1 MKSASSKGYLRRQSG
16 RKIRR
21 PFFDKQSSEE
31 AAPFFS
37 TKNGVQT
44 KLAIGKANDP
54 LENEADAA
62 ARQVVGQQQ
71 VQRAGQ
77 KDEEPAIQKA
87 EAGKEEEKPVQKAEK
102 EEVKPQAK
110 LLQHREEK
118 KMDEEMAQTKPDLQR
133 LGEQKDEESVQTK
146 SEANVQATAEKGE
159 RQEGGQAARPS
170 LETLLKQRKG
180 RGISLPD
187 DLCAEMKQKF
197 RAEFRQVHIHTDEE
211 AVAMCDS
218 IHAQAFTFGYDIYF
232 NTGKYDPTS
241 SGGKE
246 LLAHE
251 LAHVV
256 QQKG

>member
-1 MKSASSKGYLRRQSG
+1 MRAKRN
-16 RKIRR
+16 KIRR
-21 PFFDKQSSEE
+21 RPPTDRQRKPFFDKQGAEE
-31 AAPFFS
+31 AAPFFAGQ
-37 TKNGVQT
+37 NGVQT

-102 EEVKPQAK
+102 EEEKPQAK
-110 LLQHREEK
+110 LLQRREDK

-133 LGEQKDEESVQTK
+133 LGEQKDEESVQAK
-146 SEANVQATAEKGE
+146 SEANVQAAAEKGE
-159 RQEGGQAARPS
+159 RQEGGEAARPS

-187 DLCAEMKQKF
+187 DLRAEMEQKF
-197 RAEFRQVHIHTDEE
+197 RADFRQVRIHTDEE
-211 AVAMCDS
+211 AAAMCDS
-218 IHAQAFTFGYDIYF
+218 IHAQAFTYGYDIYF
-232 NTGKYDPTS
+232 NTGKYAPAS